1 MTQIRILIANK
12 YFLMNYAIRCILQ
25 RIKEFEVHGSSES
38 DLLSEIKRL
47 KPELLVLEIEIL
59 KYDSFE
65 LISEIKEK
73 YPKLKILALLN
84 IDNKEKFL
92 RILNYRLEGYL
103 LRNTSR
109 EELIEA
115 ASTIHRGERYFC
127 KEIHQYVMNNLIEQS
142 SSNSGNQKNN
152 LSQREKEILQQ
163 IVSGKSNKEIAGSL
177 FISEHTVL
185 THRRNMMRKLK
196 VKNTTQLVITGVK
209 HGLVTI
215 KD

>member
-1 MTQIRILIANK
+1 MAQIKILIANK

-25 RIKEFEVHGSSES
+25 RIKGFEVHGSAES
-38 DLLSEIKRL
+38 DLLAEIKRL
-47 KPELLVLEIEIL
+47 KPDLLVLEIEIL
-59 KYDSFE
+59 KHDSFE

-73 YPKLKILALLN
+73 YPKLKILVLLN
-84 IDNKEKFL
+84 IDNNDKLLK
-92 RILNYRLEGYL
+92 ILNYRLEEYL
-103 LRNTSR
+103 LRNTSK

-115 ASTIHRGERYFC
+115 ASTIHRGERYFSR
-127 KEIHQYVMNNLIEQS
+127 EIHQYVMDNLIEQTE
-142 SSNSGNQKNN
+142 NDSGKQKNN
-152 LSQREKEILQQ
+152 LSEREKEILQQ
-163 IVSGKSNKEIAGSL
+163 IVSGKSNKEIAGTL

-209 HGLVTI
+209 RGLITI